1 MALLKKY
8 ANFSGRKTKEVAIIF
23 MILIIVISYGLFFYL
38 QNNTESKIRNSL
50 FEQQKQRQIGS
61 TLALSQHIGS
71 DLDSIMARLQDLA
84 NSAYLQQGNL
94 SSQKSMEQMYVQ
106 MNNITKVDRLF
117 ILDENNIVRSSIVP
131 KGEEAF
137 AGIDFSYRDWVRDT
151 KSTLMPIF
159 SNGFEGRDGKYRIA
173 ITHPIINI
181 KTGKYI
187 GLVAASIPTTEFFA
201 HYGNIYNIKSNFL
214 VAFDKE
220 GNYIATP
227 RIQLLGKNYFG
238 NQSQQ
243 IFHYNQLQ
251 YNLYRQLLE
260 GQPGYAVYD
269 FGIGERLNTGYP
281 VIVQGRPTYF
291 VSAVTPTSVIYSQI
305 NGVILTQR
313 IETFSLLA
321 GTTAAIVVL
330 IIFLIKWSSNL
341 NDEVKRRTKELN
353 ESNKQLHTLTTE
365 LKRANES
372 LTESNKQLAVANEQ
386 LKVHDKMQKE
396 FINIAAHELRTPIQP
411 ILSLSQFLRS
421 RKEDGGEQ
429 EEIINVIIRNAKR
442 LQHLTDDILD
452 VTRIESKS
460 LNLKKERL
468 DLNDLVAV
476 VVEDYRRQIEKTS
489 SSLSASDHNGN
500 TNVFYEEPKKEEDK
514 AIFVEADR
522 QRLIQVISHL
532 LSNAVKFTKEGGGTV
547 SIGAEKKGDQE
558 EVVVSVKDTGSGID
572 KEILPRLFTKFT
584 TKSYQGTGL
593 GLFISKSI
601 IEAHGGKI
609 WAENNNNGDGKE
621 RRGAT
626 FYFTL
631 PLNK

>member
-8 ANFSGRKTKEVAIIF
+8 ANFSGSRKTKEVAIIF
-23 MILIIVISYGLFFYL
+23 IVLIIVISYGLFFYL
-38 QNNTESKIRNSL
+38 QNNTESNIRNSL

-84 NSAYLQQGNL
+84 NSVYLQEGDL
-94 SSQKSMEQMYVQ
+94 SSSNTTKKSMQQMYVQ
-106 MNNITKVDRLF
+106 MNNITKVDRLS
-117 ILDENNIVRSSIVP
+117 ILDENNIERSSIVP
-131 KGEEAF
+131 KGEQTF
-137 AGIDFSYRDWVRDT
+137 VGINFSYRDWVRDT
-151 KSTLMPIF
+151 KNTLMPLF
-159 SNGFEGRDGKYRIA
+159 SNGFVGRDGKYRIA

-187 GLVAASIPTTEFFA
+187 GLVAALIPTTEFFA

-214 VAFDKE
+214 VVFDKE

-227 RIQLLGKNYFG
+227 RTQLLGKNYFG
-238 NQSQQ
+238 NQAQQ

-251 YNLYRQLLE
+251 YNLYRQLFE
-260 GQPGYAVYD
+260 GKSGYAVYD

-281 VIVQGRPTYF
+281 VFVQGKPTYF

-305 NGVILTQR
+305 NGVIFTER

-321 GTTAAIVVL
+321 GTTAAIVVF
-330 IIFLIKWSSNL
+330 IIFLIRWSSNL
-341 NDEVKRRTKELN
+341 NDEVKRRTRELN
-353 ESNKQLHTLTTE
+353 ESNKE
-365 LKRANES
+365 
-372 LTESNKQLAVANEQ
+372 LAVANEQ

-411 ILSLSQFLRS
+411 ILSLSQILHS
-421 RKEDGGEQ
+421 RKEDGGGEQ
-429 EEIINVIIRNAKR
+429 EEEIVDAIVRNAKR
-442 LQHLTDDILD
+442 LRHLTDDILD

-460 LNLKKERL
+460 LNLKKERV
-468 DLNDLVAV
+468 DLNDLIAV
-476 VVEDYRRQIEKTS
+476 VVEDYRRQIEKAS
-489 SSLSASDHNGN
+489 SDHNSN
-500 TNVFYEEPKKEEDK
+500 PNVIYEEPNKEEDK

-532 LSNAVKFTKEGGGTV
+532 LSNAIKFKGEEAERGTI
-547 SIGAEKKGDQE
+547 SIGVEKKGDQE
-558 EVVVSVKDTGSGID
+558 VIVSVRDTGSGID

-593 GLFISKSI
+593 GLYISKSI
-601 IEAHGGKI
+601 IEVHGGKI
-609 WAENNNNGDGKE
+609 WAENNNNNNGNEKE

-631 PLNK
+631 PLKK